1 MLFTVDVFTGIVLMY
16 FIRNNNSILFQQIKN
31 RVMVYRGTLK
41 YSFLKSKETDT
52 YNKLIY
58 SHDCS
63 YLLLKKRRSVFYL
76 MRANFLGLFVSGLL
90 ISYKL

>member
-1 MLFTVDVFTGIVLMY
+1 MICPKTMLFTVDIFTGIVLMY

-31 RVMVYRGTLK
+31 RVMVYRGTLN

-63 YLLLKKRRSVFYL
+63 YILLKL
-76 MRANFLGLFVSGLL
+76 MHANFLALFVSGLL